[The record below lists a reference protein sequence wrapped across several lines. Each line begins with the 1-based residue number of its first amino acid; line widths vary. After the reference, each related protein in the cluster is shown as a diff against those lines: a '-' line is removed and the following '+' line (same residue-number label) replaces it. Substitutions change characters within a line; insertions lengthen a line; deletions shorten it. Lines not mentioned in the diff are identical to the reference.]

1 MWLTVDLKKNFW
13 DCNPDLAVIEPFTT
27 LIETLGKRR
36 SSNILWNIYLA
47 YYPSSPFCK
56 KYKKLEDRFVAIND
70 EFNTK
75 DSIVNF
81 NDYTDIT
88 DNFINI
94 CIPQSFK
101 TLDHWEKTLA
111 DYDLYLDGLTF
122 TQNFKNKT
130 EGLSKQK
137 MLWDMFK
144 IAKEEFDKD
153 VEEGRSV
160 NRAGYQGSMLE
171 NGSYYE

>member
-1 MWLTVDLKKNFW
+1 MWLNVDLKKNFW
-13 DCNPDLAVIEPFTT
+13 DCNPDLTVIEPFLS
-27 LIETLGKRR
+27 LIESLGKRR
-36 SSNILWNIYLA
+36 SSNILWSIYLV
-47 YYPSSPFCK
+47 YYPSSPFYK
-56 KYKKLEDRFVAIND
+56 KYNKVEDRVTYVNQ
-70 EFNTK
+70 EYNTR

-81 NDYTDIT
+81 DDYIDIIE
-88 DNFINI
+88 NFITI

-101 TLDHWEKTLA
+101 TLDHWEKTLRE
-111 DYDLYLDGLTF
+111 YDLYLDGLTF

-144 IAKEEFDKD
+144 QSKEDFDREVD
-153 VEEGRSV
+153 EGRSV

-171 NGSYYE
+171 NGTFTE